1 MAESEYIKN
10 DTKAYASICCSKEIL
25 LTIYD
30 SYRNTA
36 SETVKQKLVYAGT
49 EEGKLI
55 ALRQRFAEVSSL
67 VYTVLFKQV
76 KSVLL
81 FL

>member
-1 MAESEYIKN
+1 MLDIIFFQQE
-10 DTKAYASICCSKEIL
+10 D
-25 LTIYD
+25 LTFYN

-36 SETVKQKLVYAGT
+36 SETVKQKLVFCGT

-67 VYTVLFKQV
+67 VYTVLT
-76 KSVLL
+76 
-81 FL
+81 